1 MTNAQIAAAFKEIAN
16 RLEILGENPFRVRS
30 YRKAARICGDMPAA
44 LADMLARD
52 EDLTKIDGIGK
63 STAEKIAE
71 LVGTGTCATL
81 GELRIKLPATLTELL
96 TIESLGPKKV
106 KLLYEQVGVAG
117 VEDLARAARDGKLE
131 TLPGFGTKSV
141 EKILAGIDRYRRAAG
156 RFLLSRGIATAERII
171 GQLADLAE
179 RIDYAGSTRRGK
191 ETIGDVDILAVSAD
205 GGAIMDRFVAMDDVE
220 EVIARGRTKCSV
232 RLSDGLQV
240 DLRVVPAE
248 SFGAAM
254 HYFTGSKEHNV
265 AVRDRAKH
273 RGLKV
278 NEYGV
283 FKGEAEQRVGGAEEA
298 DVFEAVGLP
307 YIEPEL
313 REDRG
318 ELAAAEAGKL
328 PELIELAD
336 IRGDL
341 QMHTTESDGKHSIR
355 EMAEAA
361 RVLGYEYIAIT
372 DHSKSTRIAN
382 GLDETRL
389 AKHIEAIHKVDEQIE
404 GIRVLAG
411 IEVDVMAD
419 GSLDLDDAVLADCDL
434 VQASI
439 HSGFAMDRQKM
450 TDRIRRAIRHPLV
463 HILGHPTGRLL
474 LRRDPYEL
482 DIEKVIAT
490 AVECDVWLEINAHP
504 SRLDLKDTH
513 ACAARAAGAKI
524 TISTDAHSTDQLK
537 LMPYG
542 VQTARRAWLSKS
554 DVMNCLPEK
563 PFLAALASKRK

>member
-1 MTNAQIAAAFKEIAN
+1 MTNAEIAAVFKEIAN
-16 RLEILGENPFRVRS
+16 RLEILGENPFRIRS
-30 YRKAARICGDMPAA
+30 YRKAARICGDMPAEM
-44 LADMLARD
+44 ADMLARD

-71 LVGTGTCATL
+71 LVGTGTCAML
-81 GELRIKLPATLTELL
+81 DELRTKLPATLTELL

-106 KLLYEQVGVAG
+106 KLLYEKVSVAS

-141 EKILAGIDRYRRAAG
+141 EKILAGIDRYNRAAG

-205 GGAIMDRFVAMDDVE
+205 SGAIMDRFVAMDEVG
-220 EVIARGRTKCSV
+220 EVIARGPTKCSV
-232 RLSDGLQV
+232 RLAGGLQA

-265 AVRDRAKH
+265 AVRERARH
-273 RGLKV
+273 RGLKI

-283 FKGEAEQRVGGAEEA
+283 FDAETEQRVGGAEEA
-298 DVFEAVGLP
+298 EVFEAVGLP

-318 ELAAAEAGKL
+318 ELAAAEAREL

-361 RVLGYEYIAIT
+361 KALGYEYIAIT

-389 AKHIEAIHKVDEQIE
+389 SKHIEAIHKVDGQIS

-450 TDRIRRAIRHPLV
+450 TDRICRAIRHPLV

-504 SRLDLKDTH
+504 SRLDLKDAH
-513 ACAARAAGAKI
+513 ARAARAAGAKI
-524 TISTDAHSTDQLK
+524 TISTDAHSADQLR

-554 DVMNCLPEK
+554 DVMNTLPAND
-563 PFLAALASKRK
+563 FIAALRKKRG

>member
-1 MTNAQIAAAFKEIAN
+1 MTNAEIAAAFKEIAN
-16 RLEILGENPFRVRS
+16 RLEILGENPFRIRS
-30 YRKAARICGDMPAA
+30 YRKAARICGDMPAEM
-44 LADMLARD
+44 ADMLARD
-52 EDLTKIDGIGK
+52 EDLTRIDGIGK

-71 LVGTGTCATL
+71 LVGTGTCAML
-81 GELRIKLPATLTELL
+81 DELRTKLPATLTELL

-106 KLLYEQVGVAG
+106 KLLYEKVGVAS

-141 EKILAGIDRYRRAAG
+141 EKILAGIDRYNRAAG
-156 RFLLSRGIATAERII
+156 RFLLSCGIATAERII
-171 GQLADLAE
+171 GKLTDLAE
-179 RIDYAGSTRRGK
+179 RIDYAGSTRRGQ

-205 GGAIMDRFVAMDDVE
+205 SGAIMDRFVAMDEVD
-220 EVIARGRTKCSV
+220 EVIVRGPTKCSV
-232 RLSDGLQV
+232 RLTGGLQV

-265 AVRDRAKH
+265 AVRERAKQ
-273 RGLKV
+273 RGLKI

-283 FKGEAEQRVGGAEEA
+283 FNAETEQRVGGAEEA
-298 DVFEAVGLP
+298 DVFEAIGLP

-318 ELAAAEAGKL
+318 ELAAAEAGEL
-328 PELIELAD
+328 PRLIELAD

-434 VQASI
+434 VQASV

-450 TDRIRRAIRHPLV
+450 TDRIRRAICHPLV

-504 SRLDLKDTH
+504 SRLDLNDTH
-513 ACAARAAGAKI
+513 ARAARAAGAKI

-563 PFLAALASKRK
+563 QFLAALASKRK